1 MSTVKLTAD
10 SGGGTVAIAG
20 PSTTESNAAL
30 ELTLP
35 SSGTGAKIISSKY
48 PSSLQVLEKFYTPC
62 DGSTIVT
69 TGGNITV
76 SDVTA
81 EQDLSSSYV
90 TCSGSSIS
98 YTPPTGTTQVIY
110 EYVCYIRRNDTLPLI
125 HFRLSIGGT
134 EVTDFRRTLRAANA
148 HLMLEQKWGFNIGGS
163 AATASGRQSSWTSAK
178 TIMIE
183 AREYSS
189 SQEAYLHSLD
199 AWDGGSSSDISMPC
213 VGITAIGE
221 AS

>member
-1 MSTVKLTAD
+1 MATLN
-10 SGGGTVAIAG
+10 
-20 PSTTESNAAL
+20 TTNIKHA
-30 ELTLP
+30 
-35 SSGTGAKIISSKY
+35 SSSANNLVLASDGSITFEKPPAKGR
-48 PSSLQVLEKFYTPC
+48 QVLEQFYTPC
-62 DGSTIVT
+62 DGSTITT
-69 TGGNITV
+69 TGGDITV

-81 EQDLSSSYV
+81 EQDLSSSWV

-98 YTPPTGTTQVIY
+98 YTPPTGTTQVLY

-163 AATASGRQSSWTSAK
+163 ASTASGRQSAWTSAK
-178 TIMIE
+178 TIIVE

-189 SQEAYLHSLD
+189 SQEAYLHSMD
-199 AWDGGSSSDISMPC
+199 TWDGGSSSDICMPSI
-213 VGITAIGE
+213 GITAIG
-221 AS
+221 